1 MNYLWLLYISFY
13 IVIISYYIVFLFYLL
28 NLISRVY
35 CSIFQNQTKF
45 QNATVKSTIH
55 TSNSSNTVLL
65 FPFLGNSPSVYTL
78 VWKHT
83 DKWRNICT
91 FQIPSAKKNSP
102 SNPQLLWFFLHC
114 SSIFLWKEN
123 EYRLGF
129 FFNSFISALIMTIW
143 CFILI
148 CRTYCIQIL
157 REFLYFQNWN
167 WEKIH
172 NWLLQL
178 FKYSTVIP

>member
-65 FPFLGNSPSVYTL
+65 FPFLGNSPNVY
-78 VWKHT
+78 
-83 DKWRNICT
+83 I
-91 FQIPSAKKNSP
+91 QINDEIYALFKFLPLKKIVRQIHNWSC
-102 SNPQLLWFFLHC
+102 FFLHC

-123 EYRLGF
+123 KNRLGF

-143 CFILI
+143 CCILI

>member
-45 QNATVKSTIH
+45 QNATVKIH
-55 TSNSSNTVLL
+55 NSHLQL
-65 FPFLGNSPSVYTL
+65 FKYSIIIPILRKFSQRV
-78 VWKHT
+78 HT

-102 SNPQLLWFFLHC
+102 SNPQLKLFFFALQFNF
-114 SSIFLWKEN
+114 SVKRKWKQTGIFLQFI
-123 EYRLGF
+123 YLG
-129 FFNSFISALIMTIW
+129 IDHDHLM
-143 CFILI
+143 
-148 CRTYCIQIL
+148 
-157 REFLYFQNWN
+157 LYLN
-167 WEKIH
+167 
-172 NWLLQL
+172 L
-178 FKYSTVIP
+178 

>member
-65 FPFLGNSPSVYTL
+65 FPFLGNSPNVYTL

-102 SNPQLLWFFLHC
+102 SNPQLKCFFC
-114 SSIFLWKEN
+114 TAVKFFCEKKMKTDWGFSSIHLSRHWSWPFDVL
-123 EYRLGF
+123 
-129 FFNSFISALIMTIW
+129 S
-143 CFILI
+143 
-148 CRTYCIQIL
+148 
-157 REFLYFQNWN
+157 
-167 WEKIH
+167 
-172 NWLLQL
+172 
-178 FKYSTVIP
+178 

>member
-65 FPFLGNSPSVYTL
+65 FPFLGNSPNVYTL
-78 VWKHT
+78 AWKHT

-102 SNPQLLWFFLHC
+102 SNPQLKLVFFALQFNF
-114 SSIFLWKEN
+114 SVKRKWKQTGIFLQFI
-123 EYRLGF
+123 YLG
-129 FFNSFISALIMTIW
+129 IDHDHLM
-143 CFILI
+143 
-148 CRTYCIQIL
+148 
-157 REFLYFQNWN
+157 LYLN
-167 WEKIH
+167 
-172 NWLLQL
+172 L
-178 FKYSTVIP
+178 